1 MALGDFEYVCTVEA
15 NGSIPVSKYKSKKTG
30 LTVFLAAVDGPI
42 VNGYFCLATEAHDGD
57 GLPHT
62 LEHLVF
68 LGSEDYP
75 YKGVLDLL
83 ANRCL
88 ASGTNAW
95 TDTDNTCY
103 TVTMAGS
110 EGFCNLLPI
119 YLDHVLYPT
128 LTKSGYITE
137 VHHIDEN
144 GEDAGVVYCEMQAR
158 QNTGESLTYL
168 AMLQGLYPGHCGY
181 KSETGGIIENIRT
194 STSHKKVFDYHK
206 AFYRPENLCLIIT
219 GQVKPEELFAKLKE
233 FEKKSICKNIT
244 TPFQKPW
251 QSPVDPLLE
260 TVEKIVPYPSDEET
274 HGMVLSAWRGPKAKE
289 QQLVMALKILLEY
302 LTYTAIS
309 PLQRDFVELEEPYC
323 SMVKHSIIEN
333 AETVI
338 YLHFQSVPKDKLSDI
353 IPRLKQTLEK
363 IASKEE
369 IIDISRMRTVIKRKI
384 LDLLNSV
391 ETEPH
396 DTLAFILIGDFL
408 FGDNKEDLDVRTNP
422 LSCYEMLEKKDEEY
436 WVNLL
441 KTYCVDKPYVAI
453 TGSPST
459 SLMQEMAEAE
469 KSRLKTQK
477 ENLGEDGLKEKA
489 EELRHANKENEIKP
503 SDEILRSLPVPDV
516 GLIQFHHLKPYCNYI
531 NKESEKSD
539 AFPIDDIPF
548 KFQLDDLQT
557 NFVQMMVLLDSVNIP
572 MELRYYLPLYLE
584 ILFESPILRD
594 GVIIPRETVIAELQ
608 ADTLENHASLGLEG
622 SKFFCGGFPQA
633 VLISLK
639 VQCEK
644 YHRGVQWL
652 KEILYQIQFT
662 EERLKIAAT
671 KFINDVPMLKRHG
684 AAVAR
689 TVLYNLIYSKECNI
703 HVNGML
709 RQHKFLTGLL
719 SQLETDPSSVI
730 NKMEKLRSLLTKAD
744 NLCVHVA
751 VNLKKLSADIPLESP
766 WVNFLPESAGV
777 CSDKSRDF
785 LKRTSDY
792 VLPVDVVEP
801 KRVIVGIGSEESAYL
816 YLSVPSIA
824 DYHNPDLPALM
835 VLLQYLTQC
844 EGPMWRQIRGLGFSY
859 SYSMMI
865 NEESGLLYLVL
876 GRSVNLVE
884 AYKAAQN
891 IVMSYIKGESQ
902 FNEIEL
908 ESARS
913 SLIFEIIDL
922 EKTTADVS
930 MASLRAYLKRV
941 DHNYNREMLKK
952 VSQVN
957 LEDLKRVGDKY
968 LGDFFD
974 ANKVRC
980 SVCCHPSKVE
990 EVRNGLKQVNLEL
1003 DLLPGLDEAFL
1014 VNLHE

>member
-1 MALGDFEYVCTVEA
+1 ML
-15 NGSIPVSKYKSKKTG
+15 
-30 LTVFLAAVDGPI
+30 FLKNI
-42 VNGYFCLATEAHDGD
+42 FFFFTATEAHDDD

-128 LTKSGYITE
+128 LPKSGYITE
-137 VHHIDEN
+137 VHHVDEN

-168 AMLQGLYPGHCGY
+168 AMLRHMYPGRCGY
-181 KSETGGIIENIRT
+181 KSETGGIIENIRS
-194 STSHKKVFDYHK
+194 STTHKKVCDYHK
-206 AFYRPENLCLIIT
+206 AFYRSENLCLIIT
-219 GQVKPEELFAKLKE
+219 GQAKPEDILTQLKK
-233 FEKKSICKNIT
+233 FENKIISKNNT
-244 TPFQKPW
+244 VSFTKPW
-251 QSPVDPLLE
+251 QSPVDLLTE
-260 TVEKIVPYPSDEET
+260 SVEKIVPYPSDEET
-274 HGMVLSAWRGPKAKE
+274 HGMVLAAWRGPKAKE

-323 SMVKHSIIEN
+323 SMVKHSLIEN
-333 AETVI
+333 TETVI
-338 YLHFQSVPKDKLSDI
+338 YLHFQSVPKDKLSEI

-369 IIDISRMRTVIKRKI
+369 KIDISRMRTVIKRKI

-408 FGDNKEDLDVRTNP
+408 FGETKEDLDVRTNP
-422 LSCYEMLEKKDEEY
+422 LSCYEMLEKEEEDY

-441 KTYCVDKPYVAI
+441 KTYCIGKPYVAI
-453 TGSPST
+453 TGSPSIA
-459 SLMQEMAEAE
+459 LMQTMAEAE
-469 KSRLKTQK
+469 KERLKKQK
-477 ENLGEDGLKEKA
+477 EALGEEGLKQK
-489 EELRHANKENEIKP
+489 EEALKNANKENEIKP
-503 SDEILRSLPVPDV
+503 SDDILRSLPVPDV
-516 GLIQFHHLKPYCNYI
+516 GLIQFHPLKPYCNYK
-531 NKESEKSD
+531 NKDVEKSD
-539 AFPIDDIPF
+539 KFPIDEIPF
-548 KFQLDDLQT
+548 KFQLDDLHT
-557 NFVQMMVLLDSVNIP
+557 NFVQMMVLMDSVDIP
-572 MELRYYLPLYLE
+572 MDLRYYLPLYLE
-584 ILFESPILRD
+584 VLFESPILRD
-594 GVIIPRETVIAELQ
+594 GVIIPREKVIAQLQ

-622 SKFFCGGFPQA
+622 SKFFCGGFPQT

-644 YHRGVQWL
+644 YHKGIQWL
-652 KEILYQIQFT
+652 KEILYQVQFT

-689 TVLYNLIYSKECNI
+689 TVLYNLIYSKDCNI

-719 SQLETDPSSVI
+719 VQLESDPSSVI
-730 NKMEKLRSLLTKAD
+730 NKLEKLRTLLTKAD
-744 NLCVHVA
+744 NLCVHMA
-751 VNLKKLSADIPLESP
+751 ANLKNLSADIPLEKP
-766 WVNFLPESAGV
+766 WVHFLPESAGV
-777 CSDKSRDF
+777 CSDKSKEF
-785 LKRTSDY
+785 LRRTSDY
-792 VLPVDVVEP
+792 VLSVDGVSS

-816 YLSVPSIA
+816 YLAVPSIA
-824 DYHNPDLPALM
+824 AYHDPDLPALM

-891 IVMSYIKGESQ
+891 IVMSYIKGDSQ

-930 MASLRAYLKRV
+930 MASLRSYLKCV
-941 DHNYNREMLKK
+941 SHNYNRDMLKK
-952 VSQVN
+952 VAQVT
-957 LEDLKRVGDKY
+957 LDDLKRVGEKY
-968 LGDFFD
+968 VVDFFD
-974 ANKVRC
+974 TNKVRC

-990 EVRNGLKQVNLEL
+990 EIRNGLKQVNLEL
-1003 DLLPGLDEAFL
+1003 DVLPSLDEGFL
-1014 VNLHE
+1014 VDIHE